1 MDSCSTLPKQ
11 TYQLEHAPRTGAKLQ
26 PVQQAGVCAG
36 VGGLALVLATGT
48 WPGGWALLCLV
59 AWAAAATAQL
69 AWQVVRQRA
78 QSGQPTGIGRH
89 SRRNSMVL

>member
-1 MDSCSTLPKQ
+1 M
-11 TYQLEHAPRTGAKLQ
+11 G
-26 PVQQAGVCAG
+26 AG

-59 AWAAAATAQL
+59 AWTAAAAAHL

-78 QSGQPTGIGRH
+78 QSGQPIAVGGH
-89 SRRNSMVL
+89 SRCRSTML